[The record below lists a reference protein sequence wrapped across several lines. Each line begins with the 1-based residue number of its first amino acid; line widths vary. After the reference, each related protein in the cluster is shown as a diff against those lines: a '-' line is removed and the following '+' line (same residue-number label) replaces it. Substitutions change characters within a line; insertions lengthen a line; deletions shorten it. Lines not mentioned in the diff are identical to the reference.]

1 MKFASIILANLG
13 RAKVRLILTIGSI
26 ATAILL
32 FAYLAVVK
40 RVFALGADVTSA
52 ERLIVMNRAGF
63 LGTVPLSYRDKILQI
78 PGVTVITHDNWFG
91 GIYRD
96 GREPFPQFVIDPES
110 QRQVFPEFVL
120 PEDQWQAFLRD
131 RQGAIL
137 GRKTAERLHLR
148 VGDRIPLVSTLYGS
162 DTWEMNLV
170 GIYHGRRP
178 KADET
183 QLWLRWDYFE
193 EKVPARATGQVGW
206 FVLRVENPDDAARIA
221 KTIDDKFANS
231 SNETRTQTES
241 AFVAGFVKQF
251 ASVKFLLL
259 AIGSVVFFTLL
270 LVTGNTMAISVRER
284 VRELAVFKAIGF
296 SNRSV
301 LTLVLGESLTIALA
315 GGLVG
320 LILAALTI
328 RAVADTLSSLLP
340 GIDLDLPKLLTL
352 GPLGLLIAA
361 IVGVI
366 SGIMPGISILRLRVV
381 TALRR
386 V

>member
-13 RAKVRLILTIGSI
+13 RAKVRLLLTIGSI

-32 FAYLAVVK
+32 FAYLAVVN
-40 RVFALGADVTSA
+40 RVFTLGADVASA

-78 PGVTVITHDNWFG
+78 PGIKVITHDNWFP
-91 GIYRD
+91 GIYQD
-96 GREPFPQFVIDPES
+96 GKEQFPQFVIDPES
-110 QRQVFPEFVL
+110 QRQVFPELIL

-148 VGDRIPLVSTLYGS
+148 IGDRVPLVSTLYGS

-170 GIYHGRRP
+170 GIYHGKR
-178 KADET
+178 AQTDET

-193 EKVPARATGQVGW
+193 EKAPAQAKGQVGW

-221 KTIDDKFANS
+221 KTIDEKFANS

-241 AFVAGFVKQF
+241 AFVADFVKQF
-251 ASVKFLLL
+251 ANIKLLIL

-270 LVTGNTMAISVRER
+270 LVTGNTMAVSVRER

-301 LTLVLGESLTIALA
+301 LTLILAESLAIALV

-328 RAVADTLSSLLP
+328 RATADTLSALLP
-340 GIDLDLPKLLTL
+340 GLDLGLPQLLTL
-352 GPLGLLIAA
+352 GPLGLLVAA

-381 TALRR
+381 NALRR

>member
-1 MKFASIILANLG
+1 
-13 RAKVRLILTIGSI
+13 
-26 ATAILL
+26 
-32 FAYLAVVK
+32 
-40 RVFALGADVTSA
+40 
-52 ERLIVMNRAGF
+52 
-63 LGTVPLSYRDKILQI
+63 
-78 PGVTVITHDNWFG
+78 
-91 GIYRD
+91 
-96 GREPFPQFVIDPES
+96 
-110 QRQVFPEFVL
+110 
-120 PEDQWQAFLRD
+120 
-131 RQGAIL
+131 
-137 GRKTAERLHLR
+137 
-148 VGDRIPLVSTLYGS
+148 
-162 DTWEMNLV
+162 
-170 GIYHGRRP
+170 
-178 KADET
+178 
-183 QLWLRWDYFE
+183 
-193 EKVPARATGQVGW
+193 ATGQVGW